1 MSLSLG
7 LASAH
12 SAVAQ
17 TDSSRMARGLI
28 VKLKDSAQPVS
39 VVRIQAANK
48 PTDSD
53 ARQRLRL
60 AAATQRSRVSY
71 LVNRPTAFAAR
82 VIHNGSVMPL
92 AAAQA
97 QAARLRLDP
106 DVEWVV
112 VNEIERPAST
122 ALSID
127 AQAINDPN
135 YSDQTWLRPRTGTT
149 RGVADV
155 PAAWTLMAGHA
166 VTPVVTA
173 VLDTGVLYPT
183 DLNGRVLPG
192 YDFVSDPN
200 YARDGN
206 GLDSDP
212 SDPGDWLTSTEKLAN
227 PQLYPSDCEVRNSVW
242 HGLAITSMLGAGT
255 NNGEFGAGILAPL
268 PGAVVLPVRVA
279 GTCGADVSDIIEG
292 MLWAAGVDY
301 QGSPARN
308 ANPARVINI
317 SFGGDGTCADNT
329 SGTASWLYRQ
339 TMALL
344 RNKGVLVVA
353 SAGNGDSATGLGLAT
368 LTRPAN
374 CPYVLATTGLNQR
387 GYKAR
392 YANLVDS
399 AQHWSVA
406 VASGDVDASAF
417 LTDDGIVTQANTG
430 AQSPDVG
437 SYNMLR
443 FVGTSFAA
451 PTVAGVAALM
461 MSVDPSLTVDDVLSM
476 ITSTASGFTP
486 NGSLLTCS
494 PSNLGSC
501 NCTSSTCGSGVL
513 DAGAA
518 VQAAITHALLNL
530 AAFSSPDLTANY
542 LTLDRLQTTT
552 PAKASGGGGGDMD
565 LKALLAL
572 GAALVLVV
580 WLRIRSDRR

>member
-1 MSLSLG
+1 MLLG
-7 LASAH
+7 LSMIHPAMS
-12 SAVAQ
+12 Q
-17 TDSSRMARGLI
+17 TETPRMARGLI

-39 VVRIQAANK
+39 VVRLQAASK

-53 ARQRLRL
+53 VRQRLRL
-60 AAATQRSRVSY
+60 AAATQRTRVSY

-92 AAAQA
+92 ADAEAQA
-97 QAARLRLDP
+97 VRLRRDP

-112 VNEIERPAST
+112 VNEIERQAAT
-122 ALSID
+122 AVTVD
-127 AQAINDPN
+127 AQTINDPG
-135 YSDQTWLRPRTGTT
+135 YADQTWLRARTGSTS
-149 RGVADV
+149 GVADV
-155 PAAWTLMAGHA
+155 PAAWALMVGRT

-173 VLDTGVLYPT
+173 VLDTGVLSPL
-183 DLNGRVLPG
+183 DLNNRVLPG
-192 YDFVSDPN
+192 YDFVSDPD

-227 PQLYPSDCEVRNSVW
+227 PQLYPTHCAVRDSVW
-242 HGLAITSMLGAGT
+242 HGLAISSMLGAGT
-255 NNGEFGAGILAPL
+255 DNGLDGAGILAPL

-308 ANPARVINI
+308 THPARVINI
-317 SFGGDGTCADNT
+317 SFGGDGSCADNT

-353 SAGNGDSATGLGLAT
+353 SAGNGDSMTGMGVAT

-374 CPYVLATTGLNQR
+374 CPYVLAATGLNQR

-399 AQHWSVA
+399 TQYWSIA
-406 VASGDVDASAF
+406 VASGDVSGST

-430 AQSPDVG
+430 AQAPDTG
-437 SYNMLR
+437 SYDMLR
-443 FVGTSFAA
+443 YVGTSFAA
-451 PTVAGVAALM
+451 PTAAGVAALM

-476 ITSTASGFTP
+476 ITSTASAFTP
-486 NGSLLTCS
+486 DGGLLACTT
-494 PSNLGSC
+494 SNMGNC
-501 NCTSSTCGSGVL
+501 NCNSSTCGAGVL
-513 DAGAA
+513 NAGAA
-518 VQAAITHALLNL
+518 VQAAIDHAALNL
-530 AAFSSPDLTANY
+530 PAFSSPELTASY
-542 LTLDRLQTTT
+542 LTLERLRVTT
-552 PAKASGGGGGDMD
+552 PVKSSGGGGDMD

-572 GAALVLVV
+572 GAALVLIV
-580 WLRIRSDRR
+580 WIRIRSGRR